1 MSIKK
6 TIKSLSLLNHIP
18 VKDIEYIINYQFKF
32 VKNVM
37 ESATKNEE
45 DTFKFVSLPHLGK
58 FVVPIGKIAILAKIA
73 KDRELNNKNKDN
85 GEETSK

>member
-1 MSIKK
+1 
-6 TIKSLSLLNHIP
+6 
-18 VKDIEYIINYQFKF
+18 
-32 VKNVM
+32 M